1 MAFPNKYLFYITNG
15 TDYFYVDNAGA
26 VANTV
31 TPTPLVYAPDNWNEV
46 SISFERGWTY
56 YGLFRQYTSE
66 FQFVKDGAKIL
77 RWAYY
82 LSSGIEG
89 ELRLVI
95 KKFNNTAAV
104 YDYEDFIDCSIDFST
119 FLDSF
124 DKVSVN
130 LIESGFITKLKA
142 RENTEYNFDVQ
153 NNADVIWVKMHG
165 IKLNCILNYTVTGA
179 IPQAFTALIL
189 PLTEYYNT
197 EGFNT
202 QLTRYSV
209 NYALFQSCF
218 LANDTNIGSLDIDIS
233 TKLNFNAIM
242 APSNTVNGFVKL
254 RYRMYQITPYA
265 FVSDT
270 VIYTSAALAPNT
282 TTTIN
287 IDQIDTITFPAN
299 HNLEFQFYC
308 DDGAGG
314 GGTNDYEIDLLTSPG
329 IAVSFNNRV
338 PEGYIPALRSQ
349 KVFEELVDDISDGTT
364 TATSTLLNTTYVDHV
379 ITSGDALRL
388 LEGSKMKLT
397 FVDFFR
403 SINGV
408 FSAAMFY
415 NKGTDTVYIEGKPD
429 VFDGA
434 TSIANIGNINDFSA
448 KPLINEMFSKFT
460 IGFPA
465 FTYDEVNGK
474 DEFNQTTEYLS
485 PLTKVQQNKD
495 FTSQIRADM
504 YGIEYT
510 RLNLTDKKSTDADT
524 DNDTFFLH
532 IESASAGTI
541 PAGYEGAGEPYYEL
555 YMKPIDLTPGAN
567 YWEIENLQYPETA
580 FNIFYSA
587 KRALARW
594 GDYISS
600 LLFLQDNELIKFQAS
615 TKNNLNDL
623 KLKTSEGSPV
633 VVIDESANQF
643 VSDYLPQLFYPI
655 MVEIQFPDTATLQGL
670 IDASP
675 HGYLSFNYKGYTFE
689 GFIIKIKTMPFLQ
702 QQSATLLLTTNNT
715 LTDIVYP

>member
-1 MAFPNKYLFYITNG
+1 MAFPKLYEFYITNG
-15 TDYFYVDNAGA
+15 TDYFYVDNSGA
-26 VANTV
+26 VANTL
-31 TPTPLVYAPDNWNEV
+31 TPTPIVYAPDNWNEV

-66 FQFVKDGAKIL
+66 FQFVKDGATIL

-89 ELRLVI
+89 ELKLVV
-95 KKFNNTAAV
+95 KKFNNTVAV
-104 YDYEDFIDCSIDFST
+104 YDYEDYMNCAIDFST

-124 DKVSVN
+124 DKVSVA
-130 LIESGFITKLKA
+130 LIEAGFITKLKA

-153 NNADVIWVKMHG
+153 NNADVVWVKMHG
-165 IKLNCILNYTVTGA
+165 IKLNCILNYIVTGNL
-179 IPQAFTALIL
+179 PQAFTALVI
-189 PLTEYYNT
+189 PLTDYYST
-197 EGFNT
+197 EGYNT
-202 QLTRYSV
+202 QLTHYSV
-209 NYALFQSCF
+209 NPALFQAVF
-218 LANDTNIGSLDIDIS
+218 IANDTGIGSVDIDIS
-233 TKLNFNAIM
+233 TKINFNAIM
-242 APSNTVNGFVKL
+242 APANTVNGVVKV

-270 VIYTSAALAPNT
+270 VIYTSGPLAPNT
-282 TTTIN
+282 TTLIN
-287 IDQIDTITFPAN
+287 IDQVDTITFPPN
-299 HNLEFQFYC
+299 HNIEFQIYC

-314 GGTNDYEIDLLTSPG
+314 GGTNDYQIDMLTSPG

-349 KVFEELVDDISDGTT
+349 KVFEELVDDISDATT

-388 LEGSKMKLT
+388 LEGSKMKIT
-397 FVDFFR
+397 FNDFFR

-408 FSAAMFY
+408 FSAAMYY
-415 NKGTDTVYIEGKPD
+415 NGATDTVYIEDKAT

-434 TSIANIGNINDFSA
+434 TSIANIGNVTNFNA
-448 KPLINEMFSKFT
+448 KPLLNEMFSKFT
-460 IGFPA
+460 IGFPS

-485 PLTKVQQNKD
+485 PLTKVQSAKD

-524 DNDTFFLH
+524 DNDNFFLH
-532 IESASAGTI
+532 IESSSAGNV

-594 GDYISS
+594 GNYISS

-655 MVEIQFPDTATLQGL
+655 FVEISFPDSATLL
-670 IDASP
+670 TAITSYP
-675 HGYLSFNYKGYTFE
+675 HGYVSFNYKGSTFE
-689 GFIIKIKTMPFLQ
+689 GFIVKLTTKPFLQ
-702 QQSATLLLTTNNT
+702 TQNATLLLTTNNT